1 MQAFAIDRYKG
12 VLTRR
17 EMPEPELR
25 SGDVLVGIQAASV
38 NPIDVKIRDGD
49 FKLILPYRLPI
60 ILGNDFAGTVTAVGA
75 DARRFKVGDAVYGRP
90 GKERIGTFAE
100 RIAVSETDLSLK
112 PASLDMKHAAALPL
126 VALTAWQA
134 LVDRAGVKPGQKV
147 FIHAGSGGVGSIA
160 IQLAKHLGA
169 TVATTV
175 GTDSVALA
183 ESLGADVVIDYRK
196 DRFERRL
203 SDYDVVLNSLGTD
216 VLDKS
221 LLVLKPGGKL
231 ISISGPP
238 DPAFARE
245 IAANL
250 FLRQV
255 FKVLSFGIRRKA
267 KARGVSYSF
276 LFMRPD
282 GEQLSR
288 IATLVD
294 SGLVRPLTDSVF
306 SFEEIPDAVARVESG
321 RAKGKVVIDF
331 HATQQRQQSASV
343 RSS

>member
-1 MQAFAIDRYKG
+1 MQAFVIDRYKG
-12 VLTRR
+12 ALTRR
-17 EMPEPELR
+17 EMPEPKLR
-25 SGDVLVGIQAASV
+25 SGDVLVAIQAASV

-49 FKLILPYRLPI
+49 FKLILPYQLPLV
-60 ILGNDFAGTVTAVGA
+60 LGNDFAGTVKAVGA
-75 DARRFKVGDAVYGRP
+75 QARRFKVGDQVYGRP
-90 GKERIGTFAE
+90 GKDRIGTFAE
-100 RIAVSETDLSLK
+100 RIAVSENDLSPK
-112 PASLDMKHAAALPL
+112 PGSLDMKHAAALPL

-196 DRFERRL
+196 DRFEEHL
-203 SDYDVVLNSLGTD
+203 SDYDIVLNSLGSD
-216 VLDKS
+216 VLEKS
-221 LLVLKPGGKL
+221 LLVLKLGGKL

-245 IAANL
+245 MGANW

-255 FKVLSFGIRRKA
+255 FRALSFGIRRKA

-282 GEQLSR
+282 GEQLSK

-294 SGLVRPLTDSVF
+294 SGVVRPLIDRVF
-306 SFEEIPDAVARVESG
+306 SFEETPGAVARVESG

-331 HATQQRQQSASV
+331 STTKPRRQSAS
-343 RSS
+343 

>member
-1 MQAFAIDRYKG
+1 MQAFVIDRYKG
-12 VLTRR
+12 TLTRR
-17 EMPEPELR
+17 EMPEPKLR
-25 SGDVLVGIQAASV
+25 PGDVLVAIQAASV
-38 NPIDVKIRDGD
+38 NPLDVKIRDGE
-49 FKLILPYRLPI
+49 FKLILPYRLPL
-60 ILGNDFAGTVTAVGA
+60 ILGNDFAGTVVAVGA
-75 DARRFKVGDAVYGRP
+75 EARRFKVGDAVYGRP
-90 GKERIGTFAE
+90 AKDRIGTFAE
-100 RIAVSETDLSLK
+100 RIAVSENNLSLK
-112 PASLDMKHAAALPL
+112 PGSLDMKSAAALPL

-175 GTDSVALA
+175 GTDSVGLA
-183 ESLGADVVIDYRK
+183 QSLGADVVIDYKK
-196 DRFERRL
+196 DRFEERL
-203 SDYDVVLNSLGTD
+203 RDYDVVLNSLGPD
-216 VLDKS
+216 VLGKS

-238 DPAFARE
+238 DTAFARE
-245 IAANL
+245 IGANW
-250 FLRQV
+250 FLQQI
-255 FKVLSFGIRRKA
+255 FGFLSLGIRRKA

-288 IATLVD
+288 ITTLVD
-294 SGLVRPLTDSVF
+294 SGMVRPLIDRVY
-306 SFEEIPDAVARVESG
+306 SFDETPDAVARVELG

-331 HATQQRQQSASV
+331 GTTAPRQQPAG
-343 RSS
+343 